1 MAICQ
6 ILIQAIS
13 QHFISLYTSCKIICC
28 VLLFNLVDWNYLDV
42 FYTHQAF
49 TIIIICGATKRSI
62 QQEINLERHYVFV
75 VAVVFDSYWGAIW
88 HKIAQILSILNYSK
102 FEELLLYKYLT
113 GNLVYCHNEM
123 NISWLCIFFQVLL
136 LQHLINYIISAYH
149 CVEYVLCTVLRA
161 NYWAEV
167 HCDSHISP
175 HLSWYGR
182 NLPMALLHW
191 KHTII

>member
-75 VAVVFDSYWGAIW
+75 VAVVFDSYWGEIW
-88 HKIAQILSILNYSK
+88 HKIAQILSILNHSK

-113 GNLVYCHNEM
+113 ETWYIVTIQRNEYIMAIHFFSSITITTFNKLHNFCVSLCRICFVYC
-123 NISWLCIFFQVLL
+123 
-136 LQHLINYIISAYH
+136 
-149 CVEYVLCTVLRA
+149 T
-161 NYWAEV
+161 
-167 HCDSHISP
+167 
-175 HLSWYGR
+175 
-182 NLPMALLHW
+182 
-191 KHTII
+191 

>member
-113 GNLVYCHNEM
+113 GNLVYCHHSTKWIYHGYSFFSSITITTFNKLH
-123 NISWLCIFFQVLL
+123 NFCVSLCRICFV
-136 LQHLINYIISAYH
+136 Y
-149 CVEYVLCTVLRA
+149 CT
-161 NYWAEV
+161 
-167 HCDSHISP
+167 
-175 HLSWYGR
+175 
-182 NLPMALLHW
+182 
-191 KHTII
+191 